1 MRTVFPA
8 VFLALAVAGAGLLGF
23 LFGQNHGGRYQV
35 AVTQLEG
42 QVQSLEK
49 QRTRLIEQHRNAE
62 SRAAALGEELQTL
75 RSQERRASDA
85 RDEARR
91 VAKAANQAASD
102 VTKALENSRK
112 RIVLLEEEREALAT
126 TVSQQNQELSRTRA
140 EVTTITANLNTAQE
154 ARDALN
160 KELSTLK
167 EREGSE
173 LDEKI
178 ATLSTELKRAEQT
191 AAQSQQGLE
200 FLLNRS
206 LAIETQAEIIGDLAN
221 QDPELKKLIDLIGV
235 N

>member
-191 AAQSQQGLE
+191 AAQSQQELE